1 MLVIIALVV
10 LIGIPVL
17 LVATFARAPKEQ
29 TTLLLLSTDEATR
42 KLVAPTA
49 KRLGINVNAV
59 YRYEDGLARL
69 NILPAI
75 NVIVID
81 DSIPQVEIGLLI
93 RELERST
100 LTVVPVIQIVNADE
114 IGLTAP
120 AYHSAVTLPHPVN
133 ERVLERA
140 IKRAV
145 ARVAL

>member
-1 MLVIIALVV
+1 VV

-29 TTLLLLSTDEATR
+29 TNLLLLSTDDSTR
-42 KLVAPTA
+42 KLIAQTS

-59 YRYEDGLARL
+59 YRYEDGIARL
-69 NILPAI
+69 NITPPI

-114 IGLTAP
+114 IGLTVGVAGIEVGVGNIFP
-120 AYHSAVTLPHPVN
+120 ELSLPQPDI
-133 ERVLERA
+133 
-140 IKRAV
+140 IKIASKKIV
-145 ARVAL
+145 AKIK